1 MAYLLDSNLLIY
13 SAMEAHGFL
22 RPLALN
28 NRNFASVNS
37 KVETLGFHKLEA
49 TDAAYFNS
57 LFAIITLLPVTPNVI
72 ETATL
77 LRQQRRMSLGDSLI
91 AATALEFDLTLAT
104 RNVADFTPIPKLT
117 VYDPFQS

>member
-1 MAYLLDSNLLIY
+1 MAYLLDSNLLVY
-13 SAMEAHGFL
+13 SAMEAHEFL

-28 NRNFASVNS
+28 TQNFASVIS

-49 TDAAYFNS
+49 VDAVYFNS
-57 LFAIITLLPVTPNVI
+57 LFALVTLLPVTPNVI
-72 ETATL
+72 ETAIR

-104 RNVADFTPIPKLT
+104 RNVADFASIPALS
-117 VYDPFQS
+117 VYDPFRP